1 MLKNCDERFKHGIAL
16 TLALLED
23 RLGRVRRGRAP
34 GRARLFEAEIGQRR
48 ADVDHDG
55 ALERVIGVAR
65 VEF

>member
-23 RLGRVRRGRAP
+23 RLGRVRRRGAP
-34 GRARLFEAEIGQRR
+34 GRARLFEAEVGQRR
-48 ADVDHDG
+48 ANVDYHG
-55 ALERVIGVAR
+55 PLERVVRVRG